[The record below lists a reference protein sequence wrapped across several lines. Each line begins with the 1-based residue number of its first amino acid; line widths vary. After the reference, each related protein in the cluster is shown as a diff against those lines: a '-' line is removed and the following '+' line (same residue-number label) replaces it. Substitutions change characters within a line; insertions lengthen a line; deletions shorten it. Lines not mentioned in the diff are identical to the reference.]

1 MGSHSYHPLKII
13 SSKSRP
19 EDNVPGEFHK
29 NKHTWG
35 AGQDRILDSKQEEN
49 GECGG
54 KKTNNTFSNWAT
66 VQIFMR
72 NTMLSHNQRETEAI
86 LKQYSIDAGEQ
97 FTSAEI
103 VGEIQTQIWK
113 KKY

>member
-1 MGSHSYHPLKII
+1 MSQGNFIRTNTHEEQDKTGSWIL
-13 SSKSRP
+13 SRKKMW
-19 EDNVPGEFHK
+19 NVGEK
-29 NKHTWG
+29 
-35 AGQDRILDSKQEEN
+35 
-49 GECGG
+49 

-86 LKQYSIDAGEQ
+86 FKQYSIDAGEQ

-103 VGEIQTQIWK
+103 VGEIQTQI
-113 KKY
+113 

>member
-1 MGSHSYHPLKII
+1 MSPGNFIRTNTHEEQDKTGSWTL
-13 SSKSRP
+13 SRKKMW
-19 EDNVPGEFHK
+19 NV
-29 NKHTWG
+29 
-35 AGQDRILDSKQEEN
+35 
-49 GECGG
+49 GG
-54 KKTNNTFSNWAT
+54 KKNNNTFSNWAT

-103 VGEIQTQIWK
+103 VGEIQTQI
-113 KKY
+113 